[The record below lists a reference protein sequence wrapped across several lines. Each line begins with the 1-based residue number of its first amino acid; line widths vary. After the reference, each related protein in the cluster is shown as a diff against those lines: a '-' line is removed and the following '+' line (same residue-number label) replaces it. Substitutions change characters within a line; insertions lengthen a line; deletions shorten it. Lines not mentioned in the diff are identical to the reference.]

1 MGHHVLTVGFPKDL
15 ESKDFAFVLFRT
27 AARQGREPDARKGSY
42 NDSRT
47 KDGSASLSCAAC
59 LSLPS
64 LQ

>member
-1 MGHHVLTVGFPKDL
+1 MGHHDLTVGFPKNL
-15 ESKDFAFVLFRT
+15 ESKDFAFVFFRI
-27 AARQGREPDARKGSY
+27 AARQRREPHAGKGSY

-47 KDGSASLSCAAC
+47 KNGSVSLSCAAC